1 MRKTI
6 LMLSAAAVV
15 SAPAALSA
23 QTAYR
28 NLSSRYVQE
37 AQQQHPAV
45 VQEYGGAETGARG
58 TYVEGIGRRVVAYS
72 GVNPGA
78 FRFTTLNSAVEN
90 AFAVPGGYIYITRQ
104 LMGLMNDEAE
114 LAFVLGHEAGHVAA
128 NHAQARQSASQRN
141 AVSGILGAIVGSV
154 IGGGL
159 GNVIGQLAQTGSQLN
174 TLRFSRAQEY
184 DADRLGVSYMS
195 RAGYDPAASSSMLAA
210 LGRATALEA
219 RVQGRD
225 NRSTPEWATTH
236 PNSANRVA
244 QAAQLARQTG
254 RAGTGL
260 RNRDQFLA
268 QLEGVF
274 VDDDPAQGVI
284 EGRTF
289 IHPDLRLAFTVPTGY
304 LMQNGSDAVS
314 IQGSAG
320 QAQFKTGR
328 FNGNLQTYIQQRMQ
342 ELTGGRTQIQLVDN
356 NRTTVNGIPVEY
368 VVGRAQTSNGIVD
381 VSVFAYAF
389 DQNTA
394 YDFTM
399 LTRGG
404 QGVGPFAS
412 MVNSL
417 RRISAQEASVIRP
430 RVIDIHTVRGG
441 ETVQSLASRMAYSN
455 FQVERFMSPQWP
467 CFQCTARTWS
477 EGQIGGARPAPLN
490 DMDARKG
497 RCLRAPAAFGRDDGR
512 SG

>member
-1 MRKTI
+1 MSNLLK
-6 LMLSAAAVV
+6 LLAGAAVV
-15 SAPAALSA
+15 AVPVAAAA
-23 QTAYR
+23 QTAGR
-28 NLSSRYVQE
+28 NLPTRYVQE
-37 AQQQHPAV
+37 AQRQHAAV
-45 VQEYGGAETGARG
+45 LEEFGGAETGARG
-58 TYVEGIGRRVVAYS
+58 SYVEGIGRRVALHS

-104 LMGLMNDEAE
+104 LMSVMNDEAE
-114 LAFVLGHEAGHVAA
+114 LAFVLGHEAAHVAA
-128 NHAQARQSASQRN
+128 NHAQARQSTAQRN
-141 AVSGILGAIVGSV
+141 AIGGILGTILGSV

-159 GNVIGQLAQTGSQLN
+159 GNVIGQLAQTGTQLS

-184 DADRLGVSYMS
+184 DADRLGIQYITRS
-195 RAGYDPAASSSMLAA
+195 GYDPAASASMLAA

-225 NRSTPEWATTH
+225 SRSTPEWASTH
-236 PNSANRVA
+236 PLSENRVR
-244 QAAQLARQTG
+244 QASQMARATG
-254 RAGTGL
+254 RAGAGL
-260 RNRDQFLA
+260 RNRDAFLN

-304 LMQNGSDAVS
+304 LMQNGTRAVT

-320 QAQFKTGR
+320 QAQFSGGR
-328 FNGNLQTYIQQRMQ
+328 FSGNLQTYIGQRLQQ
-342 ELTGGRTQIQLVDN
+342 LTGGRTQIQIVN
-356 NRTTVNGIPVEY
+356 SNRTQVNGIPVEY
-368 VVGRAQTSNGIVD
+368 VIGRAQTSNGVVD

-389 DQNTA
+389 DQDSA

-404 QGVGPFAS
+404 QGVGPFTS

-417 RRISAQEASVIRP
+417 RRISPQEAASIRP
-430 RVIDIHTVRGG
+430 RVIDVHTVRAGD
-441 ETVQSLASRMAYSN
+441 TVQSLAGRMAYSN
-455 FQVERFMSPQWP
+455 FQLDRFLSLNGLAAN
-467 CFQCTARTWS
+467 ARLVP
-477 EGQIGGARPAPLN
+477 GQRVKLVV
-490 DMDARKG
+490 
-497 RCLRAPAAFGRDDGR
+497 FGQRR
-512 SG
+512 

>member
-1 MRKTI
+1 MRKT
-6 LMLSAAAVV
+6 LYLFSAAAVV
-15 SAPAALSA
+15 STPVALSA

-28 NLSSRYVQE
+28 NLNPRYVQE

-45 VQEYGGAETGARG
+45 VQEFGGAETGARAA
-58 TYVEGIGRRVVAYS
+58 YVDSIGRRVVAYS
-72 GVNPGA
+72 GVNPA
-78 FRFTTLNSAVEN
+78 SYRFTTLNSAVEN

-128 NHAQARQSASQRN
+128 NHAQARQSAAQRN
-141 AVSGILGAIVGSV
+141 SIGGILGTILGSV
-154 IGGGL
+154 IGGGV
-159 GNVIGQLAQTGSQLN
+159 GNIIGQLAQTGSQLS
-174 TLRFSRAQEY
+174 TLRFSRSQEY
-184 DADRLGVSYMS
+184 DADRLGISYIT

-225 NRSTPEWATTH
+225 SRSTPEWASTH
-236 PNSANRVA
+236 PLSENRTA
-244 QAAQLARQTG
+244 QAAQMARATG
-254 RAGTGL
+254 RLGTGL

-268 QLEGVF
+268 QVDGVF

-289 IHPDLRLAFTVPTGY
+289 VHPDLRLAFTVPNGY

-314 IQGSAG
+314 IQGSGG

-328 FNGNLQTYIQQRMQ
+328 FAGNLQSYIQQRLQ
-342 ELTGGRTQIQLVDN
+342 ELTGGRTQIQLVDQ

-404 QGVGPFAS
+404 QGVGQFTS

-417 RRISAQEASVIRP
+417 RRISAQEAAAIRP
-430 RVIDIHTVRGG
+430 RVIDIYTVRSGD
-441 ETVQSLASRMAYSN
+441 TVQSVASRMAYSS
-455 FQVERFMSPQWP
+455 FQAERFVSLNGLAAN
-467 CFQCTARTWS
+467 ARLVP
-477 EGQIGGARPAPLN
+477 GQKVKLVV
-490 DMDARKG
+490 
-497 RCLRAPAAFGRDDGR
+497 FGQRR
-512 SG
+512 

>member
-1 MRKTI
+1 MRKT
-6 LMLSAAAVV
+6 LFLVGAAAVV
-15 SAPAALSA
+15 ATPVALSA

-28 NLSSRYVQE
+28 NLNPRYVQE
-37 AQQQHPAV
+37 AQQQNAAV
-45 VQEYGGAETGARG
+45 VQEFGGAETGARG
-58 TYVEGIGRRVVAYS
+58 AYVESIGRRVAAYS

-78 FRFTTLNSAVEN
+78 FRYTTLNSAVEN

-114 LAFVLGHEAGHVAA
+114 LAFVLGHETGHVAA

-141 AVSGILGAIVGSV
+141 AIGGILGTILGSIVG
-154 IGGGL
+154 GGI

-174 TLRFSRAQEY
+174 TLQFSRAQEY
-184 DADRLGVSYMS
+184 DADRLGISYIS

-210 LGRATALEA
+210 LSRATALEA

-225 NRSTPEWATTH
+225 SRSTPEWASTH
-236 PNSANRVA
+236 PLSENRVV

-260 RNRDQFLA
+260 RNRDAFLN
-268 QLEGVF
+268 QLDGVF

-289 IHPDLRLAFTVPTGY
+289 VHPDLRLAFTVPTGY
-304 LMQNGSDAVS
+304 LMQNSTDAVS

-320 QAQFKTGR
+320 QAQFKGGR
-328 FNGNLQTYIQQRMQ
+328 YSGSLQTYIAQRLQ
-342 ELTGGRTQIQLVDN
+342 ELTGGRTQIQIVER
-356 NRTTVNGIPVEY
+356 NRTQVNGIPVEY
-368 VVGRAQTSNGIVD
+368 VIGRAQTSSGIVD

-389 DQNTA
+389 DQNSA

-404 QGVGPFAS
+404 QGVGPFSS

-417 RRISAQEASVIRP
+417 RRIGAQEAAAIRP
-430 RVIDIHTVRGG
+430 RVIDIYTVRAGD
-441 ETVQSLASRMAYSN
+441 TVQSLSSRMAYSS
-455 FQVERFMSPQWP
+455 FKTERFLSLNGLAAN
-467 CFQCTARTWS
+467 ARLVP
-477 EGQIGGARPAPLN
+477 GQRVKLVVLGQR
-490 DMDARKG
+490 R
-497 RCLRAPAAFGRDDGR
+497 
-512 SG
+512 

>member
-1 MRKTI
+1 MRKT
-6 LMLSAAAVV
+6 LYFLSAAAVV
-15 SAPAALSA
+15 SAPVALSA
-23 QTAYR
+23 QTATR
-28 NLSSRYVQE
+28 NLNARYVQE
-37 AQQQHPAV
+37 AQQQHPAII
-45 VQEYGGAETGARG
+45 QEYGGAETGARG
-58 TYVEGIGRRVVAYS
+58 AYVEGIGRRVVAYS
-72 GVNPGA
+72 GVNPA
-78 FRFTTLNSAVEN
+78 AYRFTTLNSAVEN

-141 AVSGILGAIVGSV
+141 AVSGILGAIIGSV
-154 IGGGL
+154 IGGGI
-159 GNVIGQLAQTGSQLN
+159 GNIIGQLAQTGSQLN

-184 DADRLGVSYMS
+184 DADRLGISYMT

-225 NRSTPEWATTH
+225 SRSTPEWASTH
-236 PNSANRVA
+236 PLSANRTA
-244 QAAQLARQTG
+244 QAAQMARQTG
-254 RAGTGL
+254 RVGTGN

-304 LMQNGSDAVS
+304 LMQNGSDAVT
-314 IQGSAG
+314 IQGSGG

-328 FNGNLQTYIQQRMQ
+328 FSGNLQTYIQQRLQ

-368 VVGRAQTSNGIVD
+368 VVGRAQTSNGVVD

-404 QGVGPFAS
+404 QGVGQFSS

-417 RRISAQEASVIRP
+417 RRISAQEAAGIRP
-430 RVIDIHTVRGG
+430 RIIDVHTVRNGD
-441 ETVQSLASRMAYSN
+441 TVQSLAARMAYSN
-455 FQVERFMSPQWP
+455 FQLERFLSLNGLDGN
-467 CFQCTARTWS
+467 ARLVP
-477 EGQIGGARPAPLN
+477 GQKVKLVVLGQR
-490 DMDARKG
+490 R
-497 RCLRAPAAFGRDDGR
+497 
-512 SG
+512 

>member
-1 MRKTI
+1 MRKT
-6 LMLSAAAVV
+6 LLLLSAAAVV
-15 SAPAALSA
+15 AAPVALSA
-23 QTAYR
+23 QTASR
-28 NLSSRYVQE
+28 NLSARYVQE

-45 VQEYGGAETGARG
+45 IQEFGGAETGARAA
-58 TYVEGIGRRVVAYS
+58 YVDSIGRRVASYS

-114 LAFVLGHEAGHVAA
+114 LAFVLGHETGHVAA
-128 NHAQARQSASQRN
+128 NHAQARQSAAQRN
-141 AVSGILGAIVGSV
+141 AVSGILGAIIGSV
-154 IGGGL
+154 IGGGI
-159 GNVIGQLAQTGSQLN
+159 GSAIGQLAQQGSQLN
-174 TLRFSRAQEY
+174 TLRFSRSQEY
-184 DADRLGVSYMS
+184 DADRLGIGYLA
-195 RAGYDPAASSSMLAA
+195 RAGYDPAASASMLAA

-219 RVQGRD
+219 RVQGKE

-236 PNSANRVA
+236 PNSENRVA
-244 QAAQLARQTG
+244 QASQLARQTG

-268 QLEGVF
+268 QLNGVF

-284 EGRTF
+284 DGRTF

-304 LMQNGSDAVS
+304 LMQNSTDAVS
-314 IQGSAG
+314 IQGSGG

-328 FNGNLQTYIQQRMQ
+328 FNGNLQTYIQQRLQ
-342 ELTGGRTQIQLVDN
+342 ELTGGRTQIQLIEN
-356 NRTTVNGIPVEY
+356 NRTTVNGLPVEY
-368 VVGRAQTSNGIVD
+368 VVGRAQTSNGVVD

-404 QGVGPFAS
+404 QGVGQFSS

-417 RRISAQEASVIRP
+417 RRITAQEAATIRP
-430 RVIDIHTVRGG
+430 RVIDIYTVRAGD
-441 ETVQSLASRMAYSN
+441 TVQSLAGRMAYRN
-455 FQVERFMSPQWP
+455 FQAERFLSLNGLAAN
-467 CFQCTARTWS
+467 ARLVP
-477 EGQIGGARPAPLN
+477 GQKVKLVVAGQR
-490 DMDARKG
+490 R
-497 RCLRAPAAFGRDDGR
+497 
-512 SG
+512 

>member
-1 MRKTI
+1 MRKT
-6 LMLSAAAVV
+6 LLLLSAAAVV

-23 QTAYR
+23 QSAYR
-28 NLSSRYVQE
+28 NLNTRYVQE

-45 VQEYGGAETGARG
+45 IQEYGGAETGARG
-58 TYVEGIGRRVVAYS
+58 AYVEGVGRRVANFS

-78 FRFTTLNSAVEN
+78 YRFTTLNSAVEN

-114 LAFVLGHEAGHVAA
+114 LAFVLGHETGHIAA
-128 NHAQARQSASQRN
+128 NHAQARQSAARN
-141 AVSGILGAIVGSV
+141 NAISGILGAILGSV
-154 IGGGL
+154 IGGGV
-159 GNVIGQLAQTGSQLN
+159 GSAIGQLAQQGSQLN

-184 DADRLGVSYMS
+184 DADRLGISYIA
-195 RAGYDPAASSSMLAA
+195 RAGYDPAASASMLAA

-219 RVQGRD
+219 RVQGKE

-236 PNSANRVA
+236 PNSDNRVA
-244 QAAQLARQTG
+244 QASQLARQTG

-268 QLEGVF
+268 QLDGVF

-328 FNGNLQTYIQQRMQ
+328 FSGNLQTYIQARLQ
-342 ELTGGRTQIQLVDN
+342 ELTGGRTQIQLVDR

-368 VVGRAQTSNGIVD
+368 VIGRAQTSNGVVD

-404 QGVGPFAS
+404 QGVGPFTP

-417 RRISAQEASVIRP
+417 RRITAQEASAIRP
-430 RVIDIHTVRGG
+430 RVIDVYTVRNGD
-441 ETVQSLASRMAYSN
+441 TVQSLAARMAYRN
-455 FQVERFMSPQWP
+455 FQAERFLSLNGLAAN
-467 CFQCTARTWS
+467 ARLVP
-477 EGQIGGARPAPLN
+477 GQKVKLVVYGQR
-490 DMDARKG
+490 R
-497 RCLRAPAAFGRDDGR
+497 
-512 SG
+512 

>member
-15 SAPAALSA
+15 TAPAALSA

-28 NLSSRYVQE
+28 NLNARYVQQ

-45 VQEYGGAETGARG
+45 IQEYGGAETGARG
-58 TYVEGIGRRVVAYS
+58 AYVESIGRRVAAYT
-72 GVNPGA
+72 GVNPA
-78 FRFTTLNSAVEN
+78 AYRFTTLNSAVEN

-114 LAFVLGHEAGHVAA
+114 LAFVLGHETGHVAA
-128 NHAQARQSASQRN
+128 NHAQARQTAAQRN
-141 AVSGILGAIVGSV
+141 AVSGILGAIIGSV
-154 IGGGL
+154 IGGGI
-159 GNVIGQLAQTGSQLN
+159 GSAIGQLAQQGSQLN
-174 TLRFSRAQEY
+174 TLRFSRSQEY
-184 DADRLGVSYMS
+184 DADRLGIGYIS
-195 RAGYDPAASSSMLAA
+195 RAGYDPAASASMLAA
-210 LGRATALEA
+210 LGRATALQA

-236 PNSANRVA
+236 PNSENRVA
-244 QAAQLARQTG
+244 QASQLARQTG
-254 RAGTGL
+254 RSGTGL

-268 QLEGVF
+268 QLQGVF

-284 EGRTF
+284 DGRTF
-289 IHPDLRLAFTVPTGY
+289 VHPDLRLAFTVPTGY
-304 LMQNGSDAVS
+304 LMQNSTDAVS

-328 FNGNLQTYIQQRMQ
+328 FSGNLQAYIQQRLQ
-342 ELTGGRTQIQLVDN
+342 ELTGGRTQIQLVDRN
-356 NRTTVNGIPVEY
+356 QTTVNGIPVEY
-368 VVGRAQTSNGIVD
+368 VVGRAQTSNGVVD

-417 RRISAQEASVIRP
+417 RRIGAQEAAAIRP
-430 RVIDIHTVRGG
+430 RVINVYTVRSGD
-441 ETVQSLASRMAYSN
+441 TVQSLAARMAYPN
-455 FQVERFMSPQWP
+455 FQVERFLSLNGLAAN
-467 CFQCTARTWS
+467 ARLVP
-477 EGQIGGARPAPLN
+477 GQKVKLVVLGQR
-490 DMDARKG
+490 R
-497 RCLRAPAAFGRDDGR
+497 
-512 SG
+512 

>member
-6 LMLSAAAVV
+6 LMISAAAVV
-15 SAPAALSA
+15 TAPAALSA

-28 NLSSRYVQE
+28 SLSARYVQD
-37 AQQQHPAV
+37 AQRQHPAV
-45 VQEYGGAETGARG
+45 IQEFGGAETGPRG
-58 TYVEGIGRRVVAYS
+58 AYVESIGRRVAAYS
-72 GVNPGA
+72 GVDPNA
-78 FRFTTLNSAVEN
+78 YRFTTLNSAVEN

-128 NHAQARQSASQRN
+128 NHAQARQRASQNN
-141 AVSGILGAIVGSV
+141 AIGGILGAIIGSM
-154 IGGGL
+154 IGGGI

-184 DADRLGVSYMS
+184 DADRLGISYIT
-195 RAGYDPAASSSMLAA
+195 RAGYDPAASSTMLAA

-225 NRSTPEWATTH
+225 SRSTPEWASTH
-236 PNSANRVA
+236 PLSENRTA
-244 QAAQLARQTG
+244 QAAQMARATG
-254 RAGTGL
+254 RVGTGL

-268 QLEGVF
+268 QLDGVF

-284 EGRTF
+284 EGRSF
-289 IHPDLRLAFTVPTGY
+289 LHPDLRLAFTVPTGY

-314 IQGSAG
+314 IQGSGG

-328 FNGNLQTYIQQRMQ
+328 FSGNLQPYIQQRLQ
-342 ELTGGRTQIQLVDN
+342 ELTGGRIPIQLIEQ

-389 DQNTA
+389 DQDTA

-404 QGVGPFAS
+404 QGVGPFVP

-417 RRISAQEASVIRP
+417 RRISTQEAAAIRP
-430 RVIDIHTVRGG
+430 RVIDIHTVRAG
-441 ETVQSLASRMAYSN
+441 ETAQSLAGRMAYPN
-455 FQVERFMSPQWP
+455 FQLERFLSLNGLPAN
-467 CFQCTARTWS
+467 ARLVP
-477 EGQIGGARPAPLN
+477 GQKVKLVVLGQR
-490 DMDARKG
+490 R
-497 RCLRAPAAFGRDDGR
+497 
-512 SG
+512 